1 MLAIYDYMVVIWIF
15 PNIVGIFHPQFL
27 SVDFRPCPEFSLKVM
42 GTSSIQHDMMS
53 GEMVVS
59 TVMGVALPWMVWKIP
74 NQTISNIYMD
84 EIFMGVSLLRKP
96 P

>member
-1 MLAIYDYMVVIWIF
+1 
-15 PNIVGIFHPQFL
+15 
-27 SVDFRPCPEFSLKVM
+27 
-42 GTSSIQHDMMS
+42 MMS

-84 EIFMGVSLLRKP
+84 EIFMGVTLLRKP